1 MKGTRF
7 KNTIWYRISL
17 YGLEILGKYYGSYRA
32 YVHNNE
38 DPLDMN
44 RVQLIIPMLN
54 PTAVDETWAFP
65 KNSWGG
71 KDYGINLLP
80 RKADVV
86 WVEFQN
92 GDPDYPVWSH
102 ASYAKGEK
110 PKEFSSINH
119 YGFKTPRGTLIVI
132 NDNKG
137 EEEVL
142 VRLNNKA
149 EWVKIK
155 KEELEVE
162 AKLIKLGTNGDEAA
176 IMGETLL
183 GKLNTLSD
191 KLDTTYDILM
201 GHTHDDKK
209 LPPSA
214 LDIIKITK
222 VKIEVSNLKDELP
235 EILSEKVKIDK

>member
-1 MKGTRF
+1 MRYKD
-7 KNTIWYRISL
+7 TIWYRIST
-17 YGLEILGKYYGSYRA
+17 YGLEFLGRYYGNYRG

-38 DPLDMN
+38 DPLNMN
-44 RVQLIIPMLN
+44 RLQLVIPTLN

-92 GDPDYPVWSH
+92 GNPDYPLWTHSG
-102 ASYAKGEK
+102 YAKDEK
-110 PKEFSSINH
+110 PKEFETVEH
-119 YGFKTPRGTLIVI
+119 YGFKTPGGSLILI
-132 NDNKG
+132 NDNPG
-137 EEEVL
+137 EEEIL
-142 VRLNNKA
+142 VKLNNKA

-155 KEELEVE
+155 KEELEIE
-162 AKLIKLGTNGDEAA
+162 AKIIKLGTNGDEAA

-183 GKLNTLSD
+183 NKLNTLSD

-201 GHTHDDKK
+201 EHTHDDKK

-214 LDIIKITK
+214 LDIVKITR

>member
-1 MKGTRF
+1 MRYKD
-7 KNTIWYRISL
+7 TIWYRISL

-32 YVHNNE
+32 YVYNNE

-80 RKADVV
+80 RKTDMV

-214 LDIIKITK
+214 LDMAKLIK
-222 VKIEVSNLKDELP
+222 VRIEVSNLKGGLP